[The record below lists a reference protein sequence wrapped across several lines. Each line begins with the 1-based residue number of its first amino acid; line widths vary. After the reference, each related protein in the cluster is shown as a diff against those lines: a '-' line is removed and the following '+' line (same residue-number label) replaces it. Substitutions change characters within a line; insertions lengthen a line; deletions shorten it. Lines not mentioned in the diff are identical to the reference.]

1 MAEGERVASPFLSAC
16 PLVCG
21 ATPVYLSLHL
31 VGDVHGDSNLLWR
44 IGEILLGGALSG
56 LQGKKH
62 NRFFPRWFFEK
73 NQEVKIVS
81 VRISIL
87 H

>member
-1 MAEGERVASPFLSAC
+1 MAEGERVAGRFLSAC

-21 ATPVYLSLHL
+21 ATPFYFSWHL

-44 IGEILLGGALSG
+44 IGEILPGGALSG
-56 LQGKKH
+56 LQEKKH
-62 NRFFPRWFFEK
+62 NRFFPRRFFEK
-73 NQEVKIVS
+73 NQQVKIVS
-81 VRISIL
+81 VRMSVL